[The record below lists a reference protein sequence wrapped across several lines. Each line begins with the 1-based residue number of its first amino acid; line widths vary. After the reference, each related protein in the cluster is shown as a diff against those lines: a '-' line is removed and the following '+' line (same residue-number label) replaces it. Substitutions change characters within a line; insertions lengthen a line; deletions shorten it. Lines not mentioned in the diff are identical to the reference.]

1 MLCSGCNKNC
11 KWPLF
16 GCARSLLLREGFLQL
31 WWGEAHLQLQSEGCS
46 QWWRLLLWLSGS
58 RAWAQQL
65 WQMGLA
71 ALRHMGSS
79 WPRAWTHISC
89 TGRQI
94 LYHWAT
100 REALNDFLKVIFSC
114 WNLVFSPSKS
124 SEALC
129 YLRIALNSIGKVVNL
144 DVRRKS
150 IAVGAYS

>member
-1 MLCSGCNKNC
+1 MYAWTFVKSTGFMLCSGCNKNC

-16 GCARSLLLREGFLQL
+16 GCARSLLLREGLLQL
-31 WWGEAHLQLQSEGCS
+31 WWEEARLQLQSEGCS
-46 QWWRLLLWLSGS
+46 LWWRLLLWLSGS

-100 REALNDFLKVIFSC
+100 REALNDFFKSNFQLLESCIFSIQKF
-114 WNLVFSPSKS
+114 WSSLLYKNSTQINRKS
-124 SEALC
+124 S
-129 YLRIALNSIGKVVNL
+129 
-144 DVRRKS
+144 
-150 IAVGAYS
+150 